1 MNSAVETKSQRVG
14 SESKRERIW
23 PIALTARTWQLAW
36 PFMKFGI
43 LFLWALIRRDRDP
56 QPDGSYGYGSVA
68 PKILTEYFKR
78 CGGGFVKVG
87 QFLATRYDVL
97 PKRYCDELMT
107 LLDDASEVPYEQI
120 EPIIRADLK
129 NNDRIDFDSISKH
142 PIASASIAQVHSAT
156 LKTGEKVV
164 LKVMRP
170 GIRSVFNV
178 DLFYLKWFSR
188 GVDKLGLLPRGQL
201 ASIGKE
207 VKEFTQEELDF
218 RREARTAALMHK
230 LLANDGVHHYAPRIY
245 PDLCGNAVITMER
258 IEGISVKELL
268 AKKEDEDA
276 LKTWYENGITPQ
288 GVAHSILFS
297 MLMQTI
303 HHRVFQMDAHA
314 ANVFVMKGGKIAW
327 VDFGMV
333 GWLDERLVE
342 QQLKL
347 RKAIADERIHEA
359 YNCFLDTL
367 DPRLQELGEFEIKVK
382 SIIRDWL
389 IAIKDEEAPVFEK
402 SSGSMLVRLL
412 IETRR
417 AKIPVPSQF
426 VRLYRAI
433 ITADSLMLELD
444 PRIDS
449 LGILRDFVETESRR
463 QLAGLSKEN
472 LSRST
477 IDALAQAILRVPRVT
492 TKVMERLENLDELFR
507 RPRNEFAWIRN
518 AFLTVLGF
526 LKFLAIL
533 ILLLSVLYSVL
544 RLQITVE
551 LPVLRELLAYGW
563 RLVLAAA
570 GLWFFFWRLSR
581 RIEKS

>member
-1 MNSAVETKSQRVG
+1 
-14 SESKRERIW
+14 
-23 PIALTARTWQLAW
+23 
-36 PFMKFGI
+36 
-43 LFLWALIRRDRDP
+43 
-56 QPDGSYGYGSVA
+56 
-68 PKILTEYFKR
+68 
-78 CGGGFVKVG
+78 
-87 QFLATRYDVL
+87 
-97 PKRYCDELMT
+97 
-107 LLDDASEVPYEQI
+107 
-120 EPIIRADLK
+120 
-129 NNDRIDFDSISKH
+129 
-142 PIASASIAQVHSAT
+142 
-156 LKTGEKVV
+156 
-164 LKVMRP
+164 
-170 GIRSVFNV
+170 
-178 DLFYLKWFSR
+178 
-188 GVDKLGLLPRGQL
+188 
-201 ASIGKE
+201 
-207 VKEFTQEELDF
+207 
-218 RREARTAALMHK
+218 
-230 LLANDGVHHYAPRIY
+230 
-245 PDLCGNAVITMER
+245 
-258 IEGISVKELL
+258 
-268 AKKEDEDA
+268 
-276 LKTWYENGITPQ
+276 
-288 GVAHSILFS
+288 
-297 MLMQTI
+297 
-303 HHRVFQMDAHA
+303 MDAHA